1 MAHTYESMLH
11 NAYKQVGIAERSV
24 KMYERFD
31 KSKRQKCID
40 LGCLW
45 TEDEFKMRRDTDM
58 TRHQYIAYTNWTT
71 NLKRLKTSKIRL
83 EENQKRLDSLL
94 SIKEQKEA
102 EQTLK
107 KYLSD
112 MEGKLNLVFKGELS
126 PDEFNEECKRDN
138 ISFEYIDK
146 DFLGGFD
153 AKGRA
158 FTLHINNGGHTK
170 SDHCY
175 TARVDGEVIIIS
187 GRFSACYKR
196 LMERDSIK
204 VM

>member
-31 KSKRQKCID
+31 KPKRQKCID

-45 TEDEFKMRRDTDM
+45 TEDEFKEHRDTDM

-71 NLKRLKTSKIRL
+71 NLKRLKTSKLRL

-94 SIKEQKEA
+94 SIKEQKE
-102 EQTLK
+102 EEKVLK
-107 KYLSD
+107 EYLSA
-112 MEGKLNLVFKGELS
+112 MEEKLNLVFKEEMSL
-126 PDEFNEECKRDN
+126 DEFNEECKRDN
-138 ISFEYIDK
+138 ISFGCIDK
-146 DFLGGFD
+146 EFLVGLD
-153 AKGRA
+153 AKGRV

-170 SDHCY
+170 SEHCY

-196 LMERDSIK
+196 LMER
-204 VM
+204 